1 MTCKD
6 CLHYESHKHFFN
18 SPNYKKDFDDYFRDK
33 NIEHKCPE
41 FTNRSE
47 WVHLP
52 CKVGDKLYKIA
63 PDFEKQRGSLKIQEY
78 TVTDIIG
85 NALIT
90 RPYTVFKVD
99 RIGADVF
106 ITREEAEKALEGMK
120 EDG

>member
-1 MTCKD
+1 MNCRD
-6 CLHYESHKHFFN
+6 CLHFKACYEMATANGAKEFN
-18 SPNYKKDFDDYFRDK
+18 TLFANKCEDFTD
-33 NIEHKCPE
+33 
-41 FTNRSE
+41 RSE

-78 TVTDIIG
+78 TVTDIIA

-106 ITREEAEKALEGMK
+106 LTPEEAEKALERSKGN
-120 EDG
+120 D